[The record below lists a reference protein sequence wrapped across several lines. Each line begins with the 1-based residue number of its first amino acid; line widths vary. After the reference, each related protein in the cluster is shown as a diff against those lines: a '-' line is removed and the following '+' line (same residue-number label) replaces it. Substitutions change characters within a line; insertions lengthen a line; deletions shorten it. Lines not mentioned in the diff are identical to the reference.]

1 MSASPRIPPAFQP
14 LSFGRQAT
22 DVADVQ
28 PVPYPYAGKT
38 LTRTNLIV
46 CNILVLLPV
55 LLTLGGLVLAGFAI
69 YEMLAEQDRPH
80 LRMDQAP
87 LLAGGLL
94 VAAVFGYVAFRHNAM
109 LGNLYLLRVAR
120 ASFLSRPDAIVDA
133 DDPEAEFIEITPR
146 ENWKK
151 FMLDTA
157 ADTGFIRLD
166 FERRQILF
174 EGDLE
179 RYRIPAGAVESGHVE
194 EVLPFGIQ
202 SESDAL
208 LFVILSV
215 RTAAGPRELPLT
227 PRAKLG
233 MRTRRHREDWAE
245 DMLRRLRPLAL
256 GESPGES
263 MGE

>member
-1 MSASPRIPPAFQP
+1 MTASPRIPYPFQH
-14 LSFGRQAT
+14 LSFGREAT

-38 LTRTNLIV
+38 MTRANLIV
-46 CNILVLLPV
+46 CNILVVLPV
-55 LLTLGGLVLAGFAI
+55 LLLLGGLALAGFALFT
-69 YEMLAEQDRPH
+69 MLAEEDNHRQ
-80 LRMDQAP
+80 LRMERMP
-87 LLAGGLL
+87 LLAGGVL
-94 VAAVFGYVAFRHNAM
+94 VAVAAGYFAMRHNAM

-120 ASFLSRPDAIVDA
+120 ASFRSRPDAIVDA

-157 ADTGFIRLD
+157 ADTGFLKLD

-179 RYRIPAGAVESGHVE
+179 RYRIPVAAVESGRVE

-208 LFVILSV
+208 LFVILHV
-215 RTAAGPRELPLT
+215 RTPAGPRELPFT

-233 MRTRRHREDWAE
+233 MRTRRHREDWAD
-245 DMLRRLRPLAL
+245 DMLRRVRQLVLS
-256 GESPGES
+256 E
-263 MGE
+263 